1 MTVVQQLQQKLE
13 NLSISDL
20 GVLVRY
26 KRLARALL
34 ISVVGDYMKKLTII
48 IALTLLAACSPKKSG
63 VKANVGAT
71 TAATIAGVTTGTQ
84 CVGTNSS
91 VNTGYIYDSTSNSY
105 DFENRVKA
113 LLSATVNPAEVGT
126 ISAQANGTGVGFTGL
141 VKLDSNGNVIGAQS
155 KLTITVYDSIWYMN
169 QTEANLINLRFDP
182 STGSALSGQFNI
194 QTGDGFLSLKDQFG
208 EVRFEGK
215 IDAQNFSGT
224 IKFQNSATVIGGS
237 PASGTLG
244 QFQIQRC
251 AIFQ

>member
-1 MTVVQQLQQKLE
+1 
-13 NLSISDL
+13 
-20 GVLVRY
+20 
-26 KRLARALL
+26 
-34 ISVVGDYMKKLTII
+34 MKKLTVI

-71 TAATIAGVTTGTQ
+71 TAATIGGVATGTQ
-84 CVGTNSS
+84 CVNTNSS
-91 VNTGYIYDSTSNSY
+91 TSTGYIYDNTTNSF

-113 LLSATVNPAEVGT
+113 LLSATVNPAEVGSV
-126 ISAQANGTGVGFTGL
+126 SAMANGTGVGFTGL
-141 VKLDSNGNVIGAQS
+141 IKLDSSGNIVGAQS
-155 KLTITVYDSIWYMN
+155 KLTITVHDSIWYMN
-169 QTEANLINLRFDP
+169 QIDANKIKLNFDP
-182 STGSALSGQFNI
+182 ATGSTISGQFNV
-194 QTGDGFLSLKDQFG
+194 QTGDGFLSLKDQYG

-224 IKFQNSATVIGGS
+224 VKFQNATTVIGGS